1 MLVYNP
7 RAVRGARGRL
17 LCTAAAALPSSPRP
31 LGLFR
36 SSLRY
41 VSPTLSTPRRQR
53 WPCRVLNARP
63 RKARRLW
70 PTKSSARGRIDKIRM
85 VSLLLFRG
93 PSLLASAVPHVNLKL
108 RLSEGS
114 AADSRPC
121 AFELEGHAYELG
133 ALAFNVA
140 KDDGRDG
147 GRQRRLAC
155 LHTDRQTA
163 STFGSAHG
171 AFAPRPTGKPIHI
184 TIRA

>member
-1 MLVYNP
+1 M
-7 RAVRGARGRL
+7 
-17 LCTAAAALPSSPRP
+17 
-31 LGLFR
+31 
-36 SSLRY
+36 
-41 VSPTLSTPRRQR
+41 
-53 WPCRVLNARP
+53 LNARP

-70 PTKSSARGRIDKIRM
+70 PTKSSARGRIDKILM

-184 TIRA
+184 TIRAERVGLEGREGGERGQARQGERSRKSCGNHLFPS